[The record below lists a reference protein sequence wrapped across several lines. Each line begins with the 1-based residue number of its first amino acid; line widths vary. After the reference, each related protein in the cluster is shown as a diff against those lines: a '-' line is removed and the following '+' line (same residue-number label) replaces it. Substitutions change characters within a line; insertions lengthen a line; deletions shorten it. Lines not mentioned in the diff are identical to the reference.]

1 MGAARRLRYSRRA
14 MNPEP
19 IPSSTSDGLKAA
31 IRSFGQEPVNF
42 AAAGRQVH
50 CSHCGGLEFDS
61 REVLMNTRGATFLNL
76 DWLNHAAVA
85 LTCRQ
90 CSHIELFDR
99 TPGLVG

>member
-1 MGAARRLRYSRRA
+1 MGAGRRIRYLRGA
-14 MNPEP
+14 MNTEP
-19 IPSSTSDGLKAA
+19 FPPATSDSPRAP
-31 IRSFGQEPVNF
+31 IRSFGKEPVAF
-42 AAAGRQVH
+42 TAAGRQVH